1 LPSTRTYKETLWL
14 NIHYFY
20 TTKTDLMEPIP
31 FFFDSVRRT
40 AIVIKPKQPF
50 LDWLIKIDQEN
61 DSIDIKEDQDVYLL
75 PVFDEMKQMENW
87 LKKNFDQIFCDQ
99 MNNWYITEDL
109 WVQNRTLKLFK
120 EWFDYSFHTT
130 VLDFLDEPIQKD

>member
-1 LPSTRTYKETLWL
+1 
-14 NIHYFY
+14 
-20 TTKTDLMEPIP
+20 MEPIP

-75 PVFDEMKQMENW
+75 PVFDEIRQMENW

-99 MNNWYITEDL
+99 MNYWYITEDL
-109 WVQNRTLKLFK
+109 WVQKRTLKLFK

-130 VLDFLDEPIQKD
+130 VLDFLDEPIQKA